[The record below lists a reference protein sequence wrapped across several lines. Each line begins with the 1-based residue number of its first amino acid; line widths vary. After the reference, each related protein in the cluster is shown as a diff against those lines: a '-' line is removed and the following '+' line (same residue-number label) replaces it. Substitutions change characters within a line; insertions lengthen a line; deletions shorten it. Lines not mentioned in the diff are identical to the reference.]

1 MLNNSSNTDDLD
13 SILKKARS
21 NFWDAK
27 YYDAISSVERVRD
40 DSDCENDILSANVCL
55 CVFFDFLNDTQR
67 YQSIKRELMHRAS
80 WSEEN
85 FKDALMMDILHWH
98 SGNRRAVDRVR
109 EKLFSYCEENLQISQ
124 PSFDTYFCKAWI
136 EKGDNTNWILF
147 LDKAIKCA
155 PERFHEILN
164 HVQREIYRERHRN
177 DKLKLLDWL
186 SELENQSELCVLLQ
200 GQILA
205 ELGEVG
211 LSIAKLETVIS
222 GVSGWAQAAKRKL
235 IELYCQQRSF
245 EKALQVAD
253 TINNFRTPELATIFL
268 KKGDAKAAKEVLV
281 RDEVGRDRTSAD
293 LFLRFDFYDE
303 ALEVFYRMQPFSD
316 CYPYYT
322 AALAMWKK
330 ALKNGISDETVSYLK
345 KEMLPAVVYGKYL
358 EQRIHHV
365 GLKAKLSDMELHF
378 ELMEA
383 RFYFV
388 VNLVN
393 IKRSWREIRE
403 GKIDSHSSFS
413 ISHYAYRDRLTEIY
427 REIKRR
433 GANPSERSRD
443 FRARNYDKT
452 FLRAINLLERLS
464 QRVLSEISKVE
475 RSTVICNAS
484 SAKEDLWSGYWLYF
498 EEQDYKKCLEILTY
512 LADLEPESPFIHQER
527 ARTLK
532 GLGRYEEA
540 IELLKKAIS
549 LFGKYHERSASAHNL
564 LQHVYAD
571 MIDKSNLTAP
581 EKNDV
586 IAKLN
591 NSFESWFKADISLF
605 GKLSEPLPEIGLRGG
620 DPVLSI
626 NGSTLYKYC
635 SFNLNSVSALGDYKV
650 YFSRADQL
658 NDPFD
663 MDGYRNVITGDEFV
677 HVSDEAQDKVTCFCT
692 TLRHDNLQM
701 WAHYA
706 DAFAGMCIGYQISKL
721 PSEIGWRSL
730 RYPENKTKERALVDT
745 LFIKSADWSYEQE
758 VRFLRF
764 SEGPQLVRI
773 HPMVEGHGI
782 VGHVSEIILGS
793 RFDYPKNWPVLR
805 AIVKSLNDEYSKFS
819 LQPVTIMRA
828 GPRKSEKSDALEID
842 VADDLSKE
850 VLPLS

>member
-1 MLNNSSNTDDLD
+1 
-13 SILKKARS
+13 
-21 NFWDAK
+21 
-27 YYDAISSVERVRD
+27 
-40 DSDCENDILSANVCL
+40 
-55 CVFFDFLNDTQR
+55 
-67 YQSIKRELMHRAS
+67 
-80 WSEEN
+80 
-85 FKDALMMDILHWH
+85 
-98 SGNRRAVDRVR
+98 
-109 EKLFSYCEENLQISQ
+109 
-124 PSFDTYFCKAWI
+124 
-136 EKGDNTNWILF
+136 
-147 LDKAIKCA
+147 
-155 PERFHEILN
+155 
-164 HVQREIYRERHRN
+164 
-177 DKLKLLDWL
+177 
-186 SELENQSELCVLLQ
+186 
-200 GQILA
+200 
-205 ELGEVG
+205 
-211 LSIAKLETVIS
+211 
-222 GVSGWAQAAKRKL
+222 
-235 IELYCQQRSF
+235 
-245 EKALQVAD
+245 
-253 TINNFRTPELATIFL
+253 
-268 KKGDAKAAKEVLV
+268 
-281 RDEVGRDRTSAD
+281 
-293 LFLRFDFYDE
+293 
-303 ALEVFYRMQPFSD
+303 
-316 CYPYYT
+316 
-322 AALAMWKK
+322 
-330 ALKNGISDETVSYLK
+330 
-345 KEMLPAVVYGKYL
+345 MLPVVVYGRYL
-358 EQRIHHV
+358 EQRIHHA
-365 GLKAKLSDMELHF
+365 GSKTKLSDMELHF

-388 VNLVN
+388 ENLVN
-393 IKRSWREIRE
+393 IKRGWRESRE
-403 GKIDSHSSFS
+403 DKIKSYSRVS
-413 ISHYAYRDRLTEIY
+413 ISHFVYRDRLTEIY
-427 REIKRR
+427 QEIKRR
-433 GANPSERSRD
+433 GADPSERSRD

-452 FLRAINLLERLS
+452 FLRAIDILENLS
-464 QRVLSEISKVE
+464 QRVLSEINKVE
-475 RSTVICNAS
+475 KSTVICNAS
-484 SAKEDLWSGYWLYF
+484 STKEDLWSGYWLYF
-498 EEQDYKKCLEILTY
+498 AEQDYKKCLEILTC

-532 GLGRYEEA
+532 GLGCHEEA

-549 LFGKYHERSASAHNL
+549 LFEKYHERSASAHNL

-571 MIDKSNLTAP
+571 MIDKANLTAQ

-591 NSFESWFKADISLF
+591 SSFEAWFKSDISLF
-605 GKLSEPLPEIGLRGG
+605 GKLSEPLPEIGLRGR
-620 DPVLSI
+620 DPVNSI

-663 MDGYRNVITGDEFV
+663 MDGYRNVIMGDEFA

-773 HPMVEGHGI
+773 HPVAEGHGI

-819 LQPVTIMRA
+819 LPPVTIMRA

-850 VLPLS
+850 VLPLN